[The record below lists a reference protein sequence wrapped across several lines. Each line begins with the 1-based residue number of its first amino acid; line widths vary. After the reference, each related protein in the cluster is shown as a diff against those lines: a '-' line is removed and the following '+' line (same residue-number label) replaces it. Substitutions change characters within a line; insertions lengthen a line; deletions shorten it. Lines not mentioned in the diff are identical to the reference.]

1 MIRLLVL
8 IEDLFSLLFVYC
20 AFDLISHALRK
31 KQGANE
37 KNTQKETHTSTWE
50 ITKKQKLKSPEFKVL
65 NRSRAFFF

>member
-8 IEDLFSLLFVYC
+8 IEDLFSVLFVYC

-50 ITKKQKLKSPEFKVL
+50 MGDNQEKKLKEPRV
-65 NRSRAFFF
+65 